1 MLMLKLQ
8 NSTGNQVGCYVK
20 GIRYLIIP
28 VSLQE
33 VLGDMCGQDIEQQT
47 LIVLP
52 LLLHVLHLLLCLK
65 APEEVQPCCRLQLPV
80 KKWKREVVDIS
91 ILNSYQG
98 YHCLLDSNKSVAC
111 LTESTCLLL
120 KRTTTTNITI
130 RTTQTPFLHK

>member
-1 MLMLKLQ
+1 MTVTRMLMLELQ
-8 NSTGNQVGCYVK
+8 NSIGNQVGCYVK
-20 GIRYLIIP
+20 GIRYLIIA

-33 VLGDMCGQDIEQQT
+33 VLGNMCRQDIEQQT

-98 YHCLLDSNKSVAC
+98 YHCLLDSNKSW
-111 LTESTCLLL
+111 
-120 KRTTTTNITI
+120 
-130 RTTQTPFLHK
+130 